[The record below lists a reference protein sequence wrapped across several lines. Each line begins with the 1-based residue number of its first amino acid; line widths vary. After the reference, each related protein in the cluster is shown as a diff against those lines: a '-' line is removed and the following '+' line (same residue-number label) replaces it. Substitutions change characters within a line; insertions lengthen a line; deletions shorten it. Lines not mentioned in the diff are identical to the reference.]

1 MGAITKFGATQ
12 TKTHEEL
19 MSAFQSGNRDSLG
32 LLFEQL
38 QAPLVSFAASRVPS
52 KRSGKQQLAQDAVQN
67 AFTKVIS
74 NAGGKSSWKPGRAK
88 VMGWMKMIVAQQVI
102 ELTRKKSG
110 SEQVCTDF
118 DTSERRCYSVEQLK
132 DLPNRFT
139 QDFEAILQ
147 EVFRLLPPELGEVV
161 TLILQGR
168 TSKEIANGLGI
179 SVPTVCRRRHQ
190 ALRMISDIDFGLAA

>member
-1 MGAITKFGATQ
+1 MGA
-12 TKTHEEL
+12 KTMSNSVQNKTPEEL
-19 MSAFQSGNRDSLG
+19 MAAFQSGNRDSLG

-38 QAPLVSFAASRVPS
+38 QAPLVSFAASRIPGR
-52 KRSGKQQLAQDAVQN
+52 RSGKRQLAQDAVQN

-74 NAGGKSSWKPGRAK
+74 NAGGKSSWKPGGAK

-102 ELTRKKSG
+102 ELTRKMSG

-118 DTSERRCYSVEQLK
+118 DTADRKCYSVELLK

-139 QDFEAILQ
+139 HDFDDILDK
-147 EVFRLLPPELGEVV
+147 VFKLLPADLGQVV
-161 TLILQGR
+161 ALILQGQS
-168 TSKEIANGLGI
+168 SKEIAKILGI